1 MKHYIGVGM
10 VAGQAFYPLPLG
22 FDSPPLHL
30 MKRVYYTRLSGRS
43 ALLGVIGLSFSI
55 FRLMWR
61 WRRIEHLPQYI
72 IPPFVLFGHGR
83 SLTLPHVLEKP
94 DLMAQ

>member
-10 VAGQAFYPLPLG
+10 VAGQAFYPRPLG

-43 ALLGVIGLSFSI
+43 ALLGVIGLTLLR
-55 FRLMWR
+55 FRRVWR
-61 WRRIEHLPQYI
+61 WRRTEHLLQYLVTFLVVAATQNYRTLRNS
-72 IPPFVLFGHGR
+72 FV
-83 SLTLPHVLEKP
+83 
-94 DLMAQ
+94 